1 MICVGWCIKMRG
13 QLEKKIREK
22 KRRDKRKEEREVE
35 GQPFCSFLSLS
46 SYDQRITGPVLI
58 RQKPKTAVEIASL
71 ASKLRG

>member
-1 MICVGWCIKMRG
+1 MS
-13 QLEKKIREK
+13 EKK
-22 KRRDKRKEEREVE
+22 KRREKEDREVE
-35 GQPFCSFLSLS
+35 GQPFFSFLSLS